1 MLPIQY
7 REHHLPP
14 FEVSEGPT
22 LGGFKDKI
30 LIEERNLIQHGLY
43 QQGVAALS
51 DDAGQ
56 QRGISLRGQNHAAET
71 AQCSTFLHSAIT
83 CN

>member
-1 MLPIQY
+1 MSFNLLNLEISVTIPVTRPRLLLPIQY

-43 QQGVAALS
+43 Q
-51 DDAGQ
+51 
-56 QRGISLRGQNHAAET
+56 
-71 AQCSTFLHSAIT
+71 
-83 CN
+83 